1 MTTETYDNKPKF
13 DPNKPFTPVEG
24 KPAFDPTKS
33 FEAVDDEKVKKKE
46 ALDAYGAGLQKMGSF
61 LGLLPSST
69 GGQTKLTNVIT
80 SKPIKKANPFDVQV
94 DEKTDKKA
102 REVVNN
108 IMLSEDDKWKDPI
121 KAIDEKLKSAT
132 DIKEFSVLN
141 RAADLAR
148 KSIAGSGTTAKRIL
162 QESHLGEETN
172 NLTTK
177 ILRNKEKKY
186 DEAVQPI
193 RDIAGTYGDK
203 TFAVKNALIKKHAIE
218 NPSFDKE
225 LEAAGLSKDDEL
237 LSYPGRLPN
246 GKVGQ
251 ILSKELDDPDVLD
264 YLQNE
269 NPDLIST
276 FQEVHKN
283 LLTDHPDFGANVVA
297 NKVSRAVQK
306 SGFNNID
313 PIFNFYGDEHK
324 EVANQT
330 AKQVLNP
337 EELAIWDAKVKDNQE
352 DYMDA
357 PSLAQGFAEAGK
369 DFGKG
374 ILNTITQP
382 FTPTSTAVK
391 NKWEKEANNV
401 SANPEGISKFIR
413 DTGSTLGLVTSIG
426 ITGGASGIT
435 NPAAAGAAATALGFF
450 GNELE
455 SGKQKYPD
463 SPVKAWTSAIINTG
477 FYSALAYDIFP
488 ANKVKSAF
496 EKIRPEADEIVSKLA
511 SGKITQ
517 DAAKNELQGLGGK
530 MVDFIGGTM
539 TKNTRIS
546 AEMALGNAINQTF
559 DKINMDEKTFA
570 EHHAEGESLDV
581 AKAAFLSNIAVAG
594 LSKFGEIR
602 KGNKIAE
609 DIYYDAA
616 ANPKLYERI
625 IDDMVVSD
633 QSVNPVE
640 LKSNLKYLSDV
651 KKELDEKGISRE
663 NQNRYLFESLRNRT
677 LKGAEEKGKD
687 DTISKQKKEEIKH
700 SEEIMDGIL
709 EGKDPDEIVTTKDEK
724 EAKET
729 LKEESDKNKLID
741 KGNKVVDKLLE
752 EKDENDKPLFKG
764 VYRDIAKSDPLGF
777 LEEIAQQA
785 QGVDKDGKPLD
796 GGGREKDM
804 IPQYGADVINVAK
817 ELFPAKK
824 QPKVS
829 VILPN
834 EIKRPETITI
844 KPEESETAPDNKGVE
859 ASPEINEPA
868 KAGET
873 TEEPPKTDKNTEGKP
888 YEPNFTFGEQV
899 GGEDK
904 IRLSHADTEKIYKEH
919 NLPERLETPTKSDT
933 ELEAKADKLVESGY
947 DFDKESDKV
956 MKGEKNSFTDEEQVA
971 FAKVVGALKEK
982 QKGLDVK
989 SPEFDAL
996 QDKIEKYSRASDV
1009 VGTLEGRALRAR
1021 QLFVPKEESLS
1032 DYVMREKEAAKVDVL
1047 TDAQKETVAK
1057 EHDEISKLTKEYEDK
1072 IQSLK
1077 DENAR
1082 IRAEAEIKKSS
1093 KASGTKKDYK
1103 KERQEIFTSI
1113 QEKLRKARGESNVT
1127 IVPYAK
1133 ELFAIAP
1140 DVAKLVKSYAEQ
1152 GVVELADMIK
1162 KVHSDLKEAI
1172 PDIKDTDVRDLIA
1185 GAYNEKKRTRTE
1197 LAEKLRDLRDEA
1209 KYINKLDAILR
1220 GEQPKTER
1228 AKIERNKK
1236 IKDLR
1241 EKIKDIQDF
1250 DKDVEAQKKATAEAK
1265 AKAKSGT
1272 ESDLGKAEKE
1282 IEKSEEKEQKRL
1294 QSEAAKE
1301 TKRLERE
1308 FEREKKKEE
1317 RGALRQ
1323 KLAEARRI
1331 EKELSFKTPEERAL
1345 AAFKTRT
1352 QSQIDKIEA
1361 QIKSGDFSEPD
1372 KAPIKLDKEAQ
1383 DLQDK
1388 LIKLK
1393 NERQLRL
1400 LKEEYRASSK
1410 WNKIQTEAANVL
1422 GVPRTLMASIDYS
1435 APLRQ
1440 ALLPTLSHPLLASKA
1455 GLEMFKAS
1463 FSQKHYDRWF
1473 SNLEN
1478 SDRFKLIK
1486 DSGLGITD
1494 VNNPKLSAKE
1504 EQFMNG
1510 LAEKIP
1516 LVGRLVKGSERAY
1529 TIYINK
1535 MRVDLFNRFADNM
1548 QSRGLT
1554 FENAAPAYKQL
1565 AAYVN
1570 NMTGRGDLGKTMN
1583 EAAPVLNQLFFSP
1596 RLMASRINTLTYL
1609 AQPRFWNKVPKE
1621 ARIDYFRSLVATAGI
1636 GLTVLALAK
1645 LNGAETED
1653 DPRSPDFGKVK
1664 SGNTRW
1670 DIWGGH
1676 QQYIRLMAQMISGK
1690 KKSSTTG
1697 RISEIGT
1704 DNPYSGT
1711 RGGLGLDFLRGKLA
1725 PVPSIAVDILAG
1737 ENSVGQKLTTDW
1749 IGTRK
1754 QIGLGENLA
1763 NHLLPLTFTGLHD
1776 ALKDQGGKAWFT
1788 VGVPSVFGVG
1798 TQTYNSGKKK

>member
-1 MTTETYDNKPKF
+1 MTGVDFDNKPKF

-24 KPAFDPTKS
+24 KPAFDPAKS
-33 FEAVDDEKVKKKE
+33 FEAVDEDKVKKKE
-46 ALDAYGAGLQKMGSF
+46 ALDVYGAGLQKMGSF

-69 GGQTKLTNVIT
+69 GGQTKPTNVIT
-80 SKPIKKANPFDVQV
+80 SKPIKKTNPFAVEV
-94 DEKTDKKA
+94 DEKTDTKA
-102 REVVNN
+102 RDVINDV
-108 IMLSEDDKWKDPI
+108 MLSEDDKWKDPI

-148 KSIAGSGTTAKRIL
+148 QSMVGSGTTAKRIL
-162 QESHLGEETN
+162 QESHFGEDTN
-172 NLTTK
+172 NLTSRM
-177 ILRNKEKKY
+177 LRNKEKKY
-186 DEAVQPI
+186 DAAVQPL
-193 RDIAGTYGDK
+193 RDIAGRYGDK
-203 TFAVKNALIKKHAIE
+203 TFAVKDALLKKHANE
-218 NPSFDKE
+218 NPSFAKE
-225 LEAAGLSKDDEL
+225 VEAMGIDINDTPSF
-237 LSYPGRLPN
+237 PGYLPN

-251 ILSKELDDPDVLD
+251 VISKELDDPDVLD

-269 NPDLIST
+269 NPDLIPT

-313 PIFNFYGDEHK
+313 PIFNFYGENHK
-324 EVANQT
+324 EFADQI
-330 AKQVLNP
+330 AKQTLNP
-337 EELAIWDAKVKDNQE
+337 EEYKIWEDKVKDNQE
-352 DYMDA
+352 NYMDA
-357 PSLAQGFAEAGK
+357 PSLVQGFAEAGK

-382 FTPTSTAVK
+382 FTPTSTAIR
-391 NKWEKEANNV
+391 NKWKKEASNV

-413 DTGSTLGLVTSIG
+413 DTGSALGLVTSIG

-455 SGKQKYPD
+455 AAKGKYPD

-488 ANKVKSAF
+488 AHKVKSAF
-496 EKIRPEADEIVSKLA
+496 EKIRPEADEIISKLS

-517 DAAKNELQGLGGK
+517 DAAKKELEGVGSK

-616 ANPKLYERI
+616 TNPKLYERI
-625 IDDMVVSD
+625 IDDMAVND
-633 QSVNPVE
+633 PSVNPVE

-651 KKELDEKGISRE
+651 KKELDEKGISQE
-663 NQNRYLFESLRNRT
+663 NQNRYLFESLRNIT

-687 DTISKQKKEEIKH
+687 NTISKQKKEEIKH
-700 SEEIMDGIL
+700 SEEVMDGIL

-724 EAKET
+724 EADEK
-729 LKEESDKNKLID
+729 LKVESDRNKLIE
-741 KGNKVVDKLLE
+741 KGNKVVGKLLDE
-752 EKDENDKPLFKG
+752 NDENDKPVFKG
-764 VYRDIAKSDPLGF
+764 MYRDIAKSDPVGF
-777 LEEIAQQA
+777 LEEIAGQINGAYRKEGDVRPGEQMVSDIEH
-785 QGVDKDGKPLD
+785 QLIK
-796 GGGREKDM
+796 
-804 IPQYGADVINVAK
+804 QYGADIVNVAK
-817 ELFPAKK
+817 ELFPYKEVGGK
-824 QPKVS
+824 TTTVLMPG
-829 VILPN
+829 
-834 EIKRPETITI
+834 EIARPLTITI
-844 KPEESETAPDNKGVE
+844 KPKESEAAPNSEGVE
-859 ASPEINEPA
+859 GSPEINESA
-868 KAGET
+868 QTGET
-873 TEEPPKTDKNTEGKP
+873 AEIPPPTPE
-888 YEPNFTFGEQV
+888 
-899 GGEDK
+899 GGEAATEASEGDK

-919 NLPERLETPTKSDT
+919 GLPERLETPTKSDIY
-933 ELEAKADKLVESGY
+933 LEANADKLVEKGY
-947 DFDKESDKV
+947 DFDKEAEKV

-971 FAKVVGALKEK
+971 FAKVVGALKAK
-982 QKGLDVK
+982 QEGLDVK
-989 SPEFDAL
+989 SPEFDVL

-1047 TDAQKETVAK
+1047 TDAQKETAAR
-1057 EHDEISKLTKEYEDK
+1057 EHEEISKLTKQYEDK
-1072 IQSLK
+1072 IQVLK
-1077 DENAR
+1077 DENAK
-1082 IRAEAEIKKSS
+1082 ILAEREIKKTTKST
-1093 KASGTKKDYK
+1093 GTKKDYT
-1103 KERQEIFTSI
+1103 KERKEIFTSI

-1152 GVVELADMIK
+1152 GIVELADMIK
-1162 KVHSDLKEAI
+1162 KVHSDLKEEI

-1185 GAYNEKKRTRTE
+1185 GVYNEKKKTKNE
-1197 LAEKLRDLRDEA
+1197 LSATLRNLRDEA
-1209 KYINKLDAILR
+1209 ALINKLEALEA
-1220 GEQPKTER
+1220 GETPKDE
-1228 AKIERNKK
+1228 KKKVERNRNIADLQKK
-1236 IKDLR
+1236 IKEHDLTKLTDAKKR
-1241 EKIKDIQDF
+1241 IKSQ
-1250 DKDVEAQKKATAEAK
+1250 
-1265 AKAKSGT
+1265 
-1272 ESDLGKAEKE
+1272 
-1282 IEKSEEKEQKRL
+1282 IEKVEEQIKNG
-1294 QSEAAKE
+1294 
-1301 TKRLERE
+1301 E
-1308 FEREKKKEE
+1308 FAPEKKTE
-1317 RGALRQ
+1317 
-1323 KLAEARRI
+1323 
-1331 EKELSFKTPEERAL
+1331 
-1345 AAFKTRT
+1345 
-1352 QSQIDKIEA
+1352 
-1361 QIKSGDFSEPD
+1361 
-1372 KAPIKLDKEAQ
+1372 IKLDKEASE
-1383 DLQDK
+1383 LQDK
-1388 LIKLK
+1388 LTKAK

-1410 WNKIQTEAANVL
+1410 WNKIQTAAANVL

-1440 ALLPTLSHPLLASKA
+1440 VLLPTLSHPHMASKA
-1455 GLEMFKAS
+1455 AAEMFKAS

-1473 SNLEN
+1473 YELEN
-1478 SDRFKLIK
+1478 SERLKLIK

-1516 LVGRLVKGSERAY
+1516 IVGRLVKGSERAY

-1609 AQPRFWNKVPKE
+1609 AQPRFYNKVPKE
-1621 ARIDYFRSLVATAGI
+1621 ARMDYFRSLAATAGI
-1636 GLTVLALAK
+1636 GLTILALAK
-1645 LNGAETED
+1645 LGGAETED
-1653 DPRSPDFGKVK
+1653 DPRSPDFGKIK

-1676 QQYIRLMAQMISGK
+1676 QQYIRLVAQMITK
-1690 KKSSTTG
+1690 EKKSSTTG
-1697 RISEIGT
+1697 KISKIGT

-1725 PVPSIAVDILAG
+1725 PVPSILTDVLAG
-1737 ENSVGQKLTTDW
+1737 ENTIGQKLTTDW
-1749 IGTRK
+1749 KGSK
-1754 QIGLGENLA
+1754 KEIGLGENMA

-1776 ALKDQGGKAWFT
+1776 ALKDQGTKAWFT

-1798 TQTYNSGKKK
+1798 TQTYQKK